1 MLGLLVELGVF
12 ARSDY
17 LVVLVER
24 FGRLRAIDAELGGS
38 FLHGVRLR
46 EQTLLDAG
54 VVLLF

>member
-12 ARSDY
+12 ARSVY

-24 FGRLRAIDAELGGS
+24 FGRLRTIDAELGES